1 MSEVKLM
8 VGAGT
13 GAESGT
19 EAGLGMGTKSGAR
32 RGPKP
37 KNQLREIDKIEEQRK
52 FVADLSQEDE
62 ERRLIFEI
70 LKKAND
76 KPQGRE
82 VTFKDLVLIS
92 MSKINEK
99 DIAKLQE
106 LSLSKQEKLQKVVDE
121 YNLKN
126 GTSLSL
132 EDYFMMKAGIN

>member
-1 MSEVKLM
+1 MSEIREMVKL
-8 VGAGT
+8 GT
-13 GAESGT
+13 GTESGS
-19 EAGLGMGTKSGAR
+19 EAGSGMGTKSGAK

-37 KNQLREIDKIEEQRK
+37 KNQLREIDKTEEQRK

-62 ERRLIFEI
+62 ERKLIFEI

-76 KPQGRE
+76 KSQGRE

-92 MSKINEK
+92 MPKINEK

-126 GTSLSL
+126 GLNLSL

>member
-1 MSEVKLM
+1 MSEIKM
-8 VGAGT
+8 IMKEG
-13 GAESGT
+13 S
-19 EAGLGMGTKSGAR
+19 GTKSGSGAGSGAGMR
-32 RGPKP
+32 TRAKRGPKP
-37 KNQLREIDKIEEQRK
+37 KNQLRDIEKLEEQKK

-62 ERRLIFEI
+62 ERKLILEI

-76 KPQGRE
+76 KTQGRE

-106 LSLSKQEKLQKVVDE
+106 ISLSKQEKLQKVVDD

-126 GTSLSL
+126 NTNLSL